1 MSLLQILFY
10 AIAALIVTSTTL
22 AITRRNLVYAVVYL
36 VLSFFGTAMLFYLLG
51 APFLAA
57 LEIIIYAG
65 AIMVLF
71 LFIIMMIHLE
81 KEKRA
86 FLPPR
91 QLIPATLITALFL
104 MAFILLAGTDAG
116 GWKPLAA
123 AQAMPAAFGIY
134 LFDTHWF
141 SIEIASTLLLVALV
155 AAIVLG
161 RQVRRPAEHT
171 AEPST
176 AHPLG
181 HTAGPESGEGRP

>member
-1 MSLLQILFY
+1 MNLLPILFY
-10 AIAALIVTSTTL
+10 AIAALILAATTL
-22 AITRRNLVYAVVYL
+22 AVTRRNLVYAVIYL

-81 KEKRA
+81 KDPGA
-86 FLPPR
+86 FLPRR
-91 QLIPATLITALFL
+91 QLIPATLISALFM
-104 MAFILLAGTDAG
+104 MAFVILAGTDAG

-134 LFDTHWF
+134 LFDTHWL
-141 SIEIASTLLLVALV
+141 SIEIASMLLLVALI

-161 RQVRRPAEHT
+161 RKVKHPAR
-171 AEPST
+171 
-176 AHPLG
+176 
-181 HTAGPESGEGRP
+181 PESVERTP